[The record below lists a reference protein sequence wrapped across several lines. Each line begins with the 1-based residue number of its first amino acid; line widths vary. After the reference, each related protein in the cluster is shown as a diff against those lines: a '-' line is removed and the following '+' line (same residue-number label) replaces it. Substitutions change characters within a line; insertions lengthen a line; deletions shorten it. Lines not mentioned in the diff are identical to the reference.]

1 MNIRTFFA
9 YLAVAFFSIVSI
21 PGLFILWLIGLI
33 NMKVHDVLSY
43 GIMKV
48 AFSIML
54 WISGT
59 DVTVIGRDRIPRD
72 KAVLFVA
79 NHRSYYDIIVT
90 YKQVIAPT
98 GFVAKKEFKKVPV
111 LSHWISCL
119 HGLFL
124 DRQNIKEGL
133 KTILEATE
141 CMKNGMSYFIFPEG
155 TRSKTEGFLPFK
167 EGSMKIA
174 TKSGSVIVPV
184 ALTHTDEIFEKQFPY
199 IKATKVTMEF
209 GEPIYTSELS
219 KDELKT
225 IGATVQKKVE
235 EMYRSNF

>member
-1 MNIRTFFA
+1 MIRTFFA
-9 YLAVAFFSIVSI
+9 YLAVILFTIVTI
-21 PGLFILWLIGLI
+21 PVLFILWLIGFV

-43 GIMKV
+43 ALMKG
-48 AFSIML
+48 AFTIML
-54 WISGT
+54 WISGV

-72 KAVLFVA
+72 KAVLFVG
-79 NHRSYYDIIVT
+79 NHRSYYDIIIS

-141 CMKNGMSYFIFPEG
+141 NMKNGMSYFIFPEG

-174 TKSGSVIVPV
+174 VKSGGVIVPF
-184 ALTHTDEIFEKQFPY
+184 AITHSDEIFEKQFPY
-199 IKATKVTMEF
+199 VKSAKVTMEF
-209 GEPIYTSELS
+209 GNPIYTSELT
-219 KDELKT
+219 KDQLKT
-225 IGATVQKKVE
+225 IGADVQKIVE
-235 EMYRSNF
+235 EMYKKNY

>member
-1 MNIRTFFA
+1 MIRTFFA
-9 YLAVAFFSIVSI
+9 YLAVTFFAIVTI
-21 PGLFILWLIGLI
+21 PVLFILWLIGFV
-33 NMKVHDVLSY
+33 NMKFHDMISY
-43 GIMKV
+43 ALMKG
-48 AFSIML
+48 AFSTML

-59 DVTVIGRDRIPRD
+59 KVTVIGRERIPRD

-90 YKQVIAPT
+90 YKQIVAPT

-124 DRQNIKEGL
+124 DRQNMKEGL

-141 CMKNGMSYFIFPEG
+141 GMKKGMSYFIFPEG
-155 TRSKTEGFLPFK
+155 TRSKTDGFLPFK

-174 TKSGSVIVPV
+174 VKSGSVIVPV
-184 ALTHTDEIFEKQFPY
+184 ALTHTDEIFEKQFPF
-199 IKATKVTMEF
+199 IKSAKVTIEF
-209 GEPIYTSELS
+209 AEPIYTSELS
-219 KDELKT
+219 KEEQKN
-225 IGATVQKKVE
+225 IGTKVQSIVE
-235 EMYRSNF
+235 EMYKKNY